1 MNINNLIKIFFLLI
15 ILSIEIG
22 QSLIPLDRYSTSS
35 ILIDKKLFFFGGET
49 VHNLKPST
57 TLDQILYL
65 DVSKPFNTVNPPF
78 EELPN
83 TIPFGSSYA
92 IAFPSS
98 QKNVIYLFGGI
109 TVNVNTDLDDF
120 KSILHS
126 YNLETNEWTIPTTSG
141 IAPGRR
147 REISG
152 VINNNTGK
160 FYAFG
165 GLSDQF
171 TGTPNNTIALNDMN
185 IFDINTLAWS
195 KGSTINAPL
204 PRADYTATLLSN
216 GIIVYIGGRETN
228 AFRDVDI
235 NQLALYDTKVDKWSL
250 MTARG
255 VTMENRFLHSAVL
268 TPDERIIIFGGRKVP
283 NDDPV
288 LNQLAVLNTKM
299 TPYEWS
305 IPQVPAIDNMP
316 LTTSAHSATLVGN
329 YMFIN
334 FGQITPIT
342 NPQIQL
348 PFFYILDIRNFT
360 WIIQFEPEKST
371 IDTTSVNKSPSNSTS
386 NSPDLPVEK
395 SDNGKQIGIILG
407 TVGLSIGIG
416 IVVGFLGYKY
426 YKKQKYKHAIP
437 TAGSPTI

>member
-1 MNINNLIKIFFLLI
+1 MIRMNINNIKIFFLLI

-22 QSLIPLDRYSTSS
+22 QSVIPVERYSLSS
-35 ILIDKKLFFFGGET
+35 VLIDKRIYFLGGESY
-49 VHNLKPST
+49 HHSPKNST

-65 DVSKPFNTVNPPF
+65 DISKPFNTLNPPF
-78 EELPN
+78 EILPN

-141 IAPGRR
+141 IVPGRR
-147 REISG
+147 KDISG

-165 GLSDQF
+165 GVSDQY
-171 TGTPNNTIALNDMN
+171 TGTPNNSIILNDMN

-195 KGSTINAPL
+195 IGSIINAPL
-204 PRADYTATLLSN
+204 PRVDYTATLLSN
-216 GIIVYIGGRETN
+216 GIIVFIGGRETH
-228 AFRDVDI
+228 AVRVVDI
-235 NQLALYDTKVDKWSL
+235 NQLALYDTKADEWPS
-250 MTARG
+250 MTARN

-268 TPDERIIIFGGRKVP
+268 TPDERIIIFGGRQVP
-283 NDDPV
+283 NDNPV
-288 LNQLAVLNTKM
+288 LNQLAVLNTKT

-305 IPQVPAIDNMP
+305 IPQVSAIGNMP
-316 LTTSAHSATLVGN
+316 LTTAAHSAILVEN

-334 FGQITPIT
+334 FGQITPFK
-342 NPQIQL
+342 NSQIQL
-348 PFFYILDIRNFT
+348 PFFFILDIRNFT
-360 WIIQFEPEKST
+360 WVTQYEPE
-371 IDTTSVNKSPSNSTS
+371 P
-386 NSPDLPVEK
+386 
-395 SDNGKQIGIILG
+395 SDNGKQIGIIIG
-407 TVGLSIGIG
+407 AVGISVGVVT
-416 IVVGFLGYKY
+416 VVGFLGYKY
-426 YKKQKYKHAIP
+426 YKKQRVHRYAKQAKQCVSYN
-437 TAGSPTI
+437 